1 MPFLVGVHRE
11 DGSHP
16 FFQGHGLDCVQEMG
30 LEALDFYLNFRPP
43 GVGGVGVGVGLCHV
57 IRILGSFPF
66 LWPAVDTGQ
75 THENPLF
82 WTE

>member
-43 GVGGVGVGVGLCHV
+43 GVGGVGGGVVSCDKNPGVLPVSVARCRH
-57 IRILGSFPF
+57 RPNPRESTF
-66 LWPAVDTGQ
+66 LD
-75 THENPLF
+75 
-82 WTE
+82 